1 MAKYESFEEKVIKKL
16 KDIEIHLSSISENI
30 YDTADNMAGDGFDN
44 ALNLLGSISDSM
56 NSVADALADETYLN
70 GTRYGSA
77 LDGVKQK
84 QDETIKILEDVQSN
98 VEYMYDE
105 LTDINSNIVNLKYD
119 LHDIL
124 VQAIRDAMNPEY
136 EIPSNETEETDE

>member
-16 KDIEIHLSSISENI
+16 KDIEIHLSSISENV
-30 YDTADNMAGDGFDN
+30 YDTADNIAGSGFNDVFS
-44 ALNLLGSISDSM
+44 LLDSISDSM
-56 NSVADALADETYLN
+56 NTVADALSDETYLN

-98 VEYMYDE
+98 VDYMYSE
-105 LTDINSNIVNLKYD
+105 FNDINSNIVNLKYD
-119 LHDIL
+119 LHDVL

>member
-16 KDIEIHLSSISENI
+16 KDIEIHLSSISDNV
-30 YDTADNMAGDGFDN
+30 YYAADNMTGDGFDN
-44 ALNLLGSISDSM
+44 AFSLLDSISDSM
-56 NSVADALADETYLN
+56 SSVADALADETYLN
-70 GTRYGSA
+70 GTRQGSA
-77 LDGVKQK
+77 FDSVKQK

-105 LTDINSNIVNLKYD
+105 LNDINSNIVNLKYD
-119 LHDIL
+119 LHDVL

-136 EIPSNETEETDE
+136 EIPSKETEETDE

>member
-30 YDTADNMAGDGFDN
+30 YDTADNMTGDGFDN
-44 ALNLLGSISDSM
+44 AFNLLGSISDSM

-70 GTRYGSA
+70 GTRYGSVF
-77 LDGVKQK
+77 DGVKQK

-98 VEYMYDE
+98 VDYMYSE
-105 LTDINSNIVNLKYD
+105 LNDINSNIVDLKYD
-119 LHDIL
+119 LHDVL

-136 EIPSNETEETDE
+136 EIPSNETEEIDE